1 MRFSRTPQ
9 AWMFLLLA
17 LVGLVGCNLPAQ
29 SLPWRATA
37 TPTPTATFTP
47 SPTPT
52 PTATPM
58 PTPTPIPDRLRE
70 AQRQLFYG
78 DWDAALQAFQQAYA
92 QADPKTQARA
102 LVGQGRALFSARR
115 YVEALATLRQVA
127 QRFPQENDARADAA
141 FFLAQTYAAL
151 GRWADAAQAY
161 QEYLQNRP
169 GFIDAYIHE
178 WRGDALFNA
187 GDYANAIQAYQAALN
202 APHLPEQEYG
212 LLLGMARAYHQQGDY
227 AQAIDLYRQLYLS
240 THQVYRLAYLDYLM
254 GDAYL
259 RSGDTAQAYAA
270 FQDAVTNY
278 PAAYGAYL
286 SLVALVNAEQPVDD
300 FQRGLVDYYAAQ
312 YGPAVEAFQ
321 RYLNAQPQ
329 GTHRAAAYYYQ
340 GLAQRALGK
349 PEQALAAWNRLIEA
363 FPSADLWDEA
373 WEQTAYTL
381 WAWLER
387 YQEAAQTLVR
397 FVNQA
402 PNHPRAAEFLF
413 DAALIQERAQNLN
426 AAIALL
432 EEVATRYPGTPY
444 AYKALYRAG
453 VLRYRLGQWQA
464 ALETFQRA
472 VNFTAGPEELA
483 AVYLWIGKTYQA
495 AQQPLEAQNAWA
507 RAAAAAPTAYYSE
520 RARDLLNR
528 RAPFDPPQ
536 TYNLAVDWQAEY
548 AQAARWVQKTFA
560 LPATLDLSAPG
571 VLLDNPRTLRAAE
584 LWRLG
589 KYAEARSEL
598 EALRND
604 FQDDP
609 AQLLRLS
616 KFALD
621 LGAYR
626 VAAFAARRVLDL
638 AGLSEPYLLS
648 APPYFSHLR
657 FGPFFA
663 DLVTPL
669 AHTYDFHP
677 LFLLA
682 VIRQESLFEPFVTSS
697 AGARGLMQIIPSTG
711 QDIAQQ
717 LGWPPDFTE
726 ADLERPKVNLAY
738 GAYYLAR
745 QRDFLDGDLFAALA
759 AYNGGIGNALRWH
772 EAAGSDPDVFLET
785 VSFAQTQDYIRR
797 IYETFVIYRQ
807 LYAP

>member
-1 MRFSRTPQ
+1 ML
-9 AWMFLLLA
+9 LLLA
-17 LVGLVGCNLPAQ
+17 ALFGLAGCNLPAQ
-29 SLPWRATA
+29 SLPWSATA
-37 TPTPTATFTP
+37 TPTPTATYTPTP

-52 PTATPM
+52 ATPTS
-58 PTPTPIPDRLRE
+58 TPTLIPDRLRE

-78 DWDAALQAFQQAYA
+78 DWDAALQAYQLAYA

-102 LVGQGRALFSARR
+102 LVGQGRALLYARR
-115 YVEALATLRQVA
+115 YVEALATLRKVV
-127 QRFPQENDARADAA
+127 QRFPQEHDARADAA
-141 FFLAQTYAAL
+141 FFIAQTYAVL
-151 GRWADAAQAY
+151 GRWAEAAQAY

-187 GDYANAIQAYQAALN
+187 GDYAGAVQAYQAALD
-202 APHLPEQEYG
+202 APHLPEREYG
-212 LLLGMARAYHQQGDY
+212 LLLGMARAYHQQEDY
-227 AQAIDLYRQLYLS
+227 TKAIELYRQLYLS
-240 THQVYRLAYLDYLM
+240 THQVYRLAYLDYLI

-259 RSGDTAQAYAA
+259 RSGDPAQAYAA

-278 PAAYGAYL
+278 PSAYGAYL
-286 SLVALVNAEQPVDD
+286 SLVALVDADQPVDD
-300 FQRGLVDYYAAQ
+300 FQRGLVDYYANQ
-312 YGPAVEAFQ
+312 YGPAVEALQ
-321 RYLNAQPQ
+321 RYLNTQPQ
-329 GTHRAAAYYYQ
+329 GSHRAAAYYYQ

-349 PEQALAAWNRLIEA
+349 PEQALAAWNLLIEQ
-363 FPSADLWDEA
+363 FPDAALWDEA

-381 WAWLER
+381 WAWLDR
-387 YQEAAQTLVR
+387 YQEASQTLVR
-397 FVNQA
+397 FVNQV
-402 PNHPRAAEFLF
+402 PNHPRVAEFLF
-413 DAALIQERAQNLN
+413 DAALIQERAKKLD

-432 EEVATRYPGTPY
+432 EEVTARYPGTPY

-453 VLRYRLGQWQA
+453 VLRYRTGDWQA

-472 VNFTAGPEELA
+472 TGYTAGPEELA
-483 AVYLWIGKTYQA
+483 AVYLWIGKAYQA
-495 AQQPLEAQNAWA
+495 GQQPLEAQTAWE

-520 RARDLLNR
+520 RARDLLHR
-528 RAPFDPPQ
+528 RPPFDPPQ
-536 TYNLAVDWQAEY
+536 TYNLGVDWEAEY
-548 AQAARWVQKTFA
+548 AQAAQWVREAFA
-560 LPATLDLSAPG
+560 LPADLDLSAPG
-571 VLLDNPRTLRAAE
+571 VLLDDPRTLRAAE

-604 FQDDP
+604 LQDDP

-626 VAAFAARRVLDL
+626 VAAFAARGVLDL
-638 AGLSEPYLLS
+638 AGLPETRLLS
-648 APPYFSHLR
+648 APHYFSHLR

-663 DLVTPL
+663 DLVAPL
-669 AHTYDFHP
+669 AQTYDFHP

-711 QDIAQQ
+711 EEIAQQ

-726 ADLERPKVNLAY
+726 EDLERPKVNLTY

-745 QRDFLDGDLFAALA
+745 QRDFLGGDLFAALA
-759 AYNGGIGNALRWH
+759 AYNGGAGNALRWQ
-772 EAAGSDPDVFLET
+772 ETAGDDPDIFLET
-785 VSFAQTQDYIRR
+785 VSFTQTRNYIRR
-797 IYETFVIYRQ
+797 VYETFVIYRQ